1 MKTIFKIAKTEL
13 QVLFYSP
20 VAWLILIIFS
30 FQLGAIFTG
39 GFDFLVKINITMKQP
54 LSNVTF
60 NSFGSAFNGLFVK
73 MQGYLYLYIP
83 LLTMSI
89 MSRELGSGSIKL
101 LYSSPISNRQII
113 LGKYVALMA
122 FGLVMIGIV
131 SIFCLFTIITVD
143 HPDIP
148 YLLTGLFGL
157 YLLICAYAAIG
168 LFMSSLTTYNVVAA
182 LGTLC
187 IFGLLAY
194 VKGVGQDI
202 ALVRDVTYWLAIT
215 GRSDTFIAGMI
226 TSEDVLYFLIVIA
239 LFLAFTIIKLHS
251 GRQKNKWI
259 TVLGRYLTVFL
270 VAIILGYF
278 SAQPSFKAYY
288 DATRAKVNTLTKSS
302 QEVMSKLDG
311 GFTITTYSN
320 MLDPTGY
327 TALPIGYKNDV
338 SSFNQYIRFKPEIKL
353 NYKYYYEPTENPML
367 DRMYP
372 KLNAKQRLDTLI
384 KLNNWNF
391 DIVPY
396 SNLKNEVS
404 LKEENFR
411 FVRVLERENGQKTF
425 LRIFDDMRRLPSE
438 AEITA
443 AIKRLVMKLPVV
455 GFVHG
460 HGERDSNGET
470 DRGYKTIARL
480 KTFRYS
486 LINQGFDFKDLTLEQ
501 PIPQDIKIIV
511 IAEPKNGYRAQ
522 EQANLDQYIAR
533 GGNLIIAGEPGREQQ
548 MNAITANLGVKF
560 LPGRLVKPGV
570 KFQSDLML
578 MRPTQAAIDFSPHFK
593 LMNKMEEVLSMPS
606 ANALEYQEDKG
617 FKVTTL
623 FRTDSVGSWNEIETT
638 NFVDD
643 SVKLNPAATEVE
655 KSYPTVLALSR
666 KIRDKEQKIIITG
679 DADWMSNGE
688 LGMQRND
695 VRASNY
701 SLIVASFFWLSNG
714 EVPIDMRRDDPID
727 NALHLTVGA
736 WAFFGLFLK
745 WGIPLGMLT
754 ASLIIWIRRRGR

>member
-1 MKTIFKIAKTEL
+1 
-13 QVLFYSP
+13 
-20 VAWLILIIFS
+20 
-30 FQLGAIFTG
+30 
-39 GFDFLVKINITMKQP
+39 
-54 LSNVTF
+54 
-60 NSFGSAFNGLFVK
+60 
-73 MQGYLYLYIP
+73 
-83 LLTMSI
+83 
-89 MSRELGSGSIKL
+89 
-101 LYSSPISNRQII
+101 
-113 LGKYVALMA
+113 
-122 FGLVMIGIV
+122 
-131 SIFCLFTIITVD
+131 
-143 HPDIP
+143 
-148 YLLTGLFGL
+148 
-157 YLLICAYAAIG
+157 
-168 LFMSSLTTYNVVAA
+168 
-182 LGTLC
+182 
-187 IFGLLAY
+187 
-194 VKGVGQDI
+194 
-202 ALVRDVTYWLAIT
+202 
-215 GRSDTFIAGMI
+215 
-226 TSEDVLYFLIVIA
+226 
-239 LFLAFTIIKLHS
+239 
-251 GRQKNKWI
+251 
-259 TVLGRYLTVFL
+259 
-270 VAIILGYF
+270 
-278 SAQPSFKAYY
+278 
-288 DATRAKVNTLTKSS
+288 
-302 QEVMSKLDG
+302 
-311 GFTITTYSN
+311 
-320 MLDPTGY
+320 
-327 TALPIGYKNDV
+327 
-338 SSFNQYIRFKPEIKL
+338 
-353 NYKYYYEPTENPML
+353 
-367 DRMYP
+367 
-372 KLNAKQRLDTLI
+372 
-384 KLNNWNF
+384 
-391 DIVPY
+391 
-396 SNLKNEVS
+396 